1 MVAPG
6 ADEPVQIGEIK
17 GVWGTRGWVKVFSYT
32 QPAEAIFEYQP
43 WALDAPGAFLRVLE
57 WRKQGRRLVARLED
71 IDDATQAEPLIG
83 QALRVRRGDLPETEP
98 DRFYWSD
105 LIGLEVFNLQNHRF
119 GRLHRLIETGANDVM
134 DIHNTAGES
143 LLIPFVMDHYVKSV
157 DLEAARIVVDYPL
170 EWLDETESAEPD
182 NGQAD

>member
-1 MVAPG
+1 MAAPG
-6 ADEPVQIGEIK
+6 ADEPIQIGEIK

-43 WALDAPGAFLRVLE
+43 WALEAPGAFLRVLE
-57 WRKQGRRLVARLED
+57 WRKQGRRLVARLD
-71 IDDATQAEPLIG
+71 GVDDATQAEQLIG
-83 QALRVRRGDLPETEP
+83 QSLSARRGDLPETEP

-105 LIGLEVFNLQNHRF
+105 LIGLDVFNLQDHRF

-134 DIHNTAGES
+134 DIHADKGES

-157 DLEAARIVVDYPL
+157 DLEARRIVVDYPL
-170 EWLDETESAEPD
+170 EWLEDADVAEPD
-182 NGQAD
+182 DGQAD